1 MPFMFSG
8 TMLTGPGKIADF
20 GIGVRFAVG
29 QPVNLQPGDADQFFG
44 LILFEGNVV
53 FGHAGHHAGAAAG
66 TFVQVDDHAITF
78 GLTEIARVFHQNLV
92 LLN

>member
-1 MPFMFSG
+1 
-8 TMLTGPGKIADF
+8 MLAGPGKITDL
-20 GIGVRFAVG
+20 GIGIGFAVG
-29 QPVNLQPGDADQFFG
+29 QTINLQPGDVVQFFG

-66 TFVQVDDHAITF
+66 TFIQVDDHAITF